1 MTLEGSTFC
10 FTGKMKWTRKKLE
23 QFVWSHGGSVSHKV
37 TRSTD
42 YLVEG
47 THDCASK
54 KVSDARRLGVKV
66 ITAAEFFAA

>member
-1 MTLEGSTFC
+1 MIFDGNTFC

-23 QFVWSHGGSVSHKV
+23 QFVWSRGGSVSHKV
-37 TRSTD
+37 TKSTD

-47 THDCASK
+47 SHDHASK

>member
-23 QFVWSHGGSVSHKV
+23 QFVWAHGGSVSHKV
-37 TRSTD
+37 TGSTD
-42 YLVEG
+42 YLVTNSLDHE
-47 THDCASK
+47 SK
-54 KVSDARRLGVKV
+54 KVADARRIGVKV